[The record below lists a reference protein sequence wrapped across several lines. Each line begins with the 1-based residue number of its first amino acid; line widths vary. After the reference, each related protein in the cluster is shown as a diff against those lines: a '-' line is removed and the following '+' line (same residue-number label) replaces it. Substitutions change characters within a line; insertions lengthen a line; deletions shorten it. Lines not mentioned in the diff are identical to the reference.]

1 MALSR
6 SRAVTL
12 IVALA
17 ALTSNTLSALLFHQ
31 LPDDPYHLAST
42 FGWYLHFANLLS
54 IFGLIGALRLAFS
67 TADTQGFAGGRF
79 PTGGPESLEEIAR
92 EWSPQGC
99 LKIVWLAQLTF
110 AAGLVAA
117 TILQFVGALCVR
129 EYAKL
134 LWMKDAGDG
143 IVLMIEELGDDDEVR
158 ETSIWYRDSFEE
170 RSPIQAEF
178 KDARESMDEKSRP
191 LV

>member
-1 MALSR
+1 MNSIADVAQKHALSI
-6 SRAVTL
+6 AIFANYL
-12 IVALA
+12 IFDTILCCIPRFLVLGI
-17 ALTSNTLSALLFHQ
+17 LKDYSSALCT
-31 LPDDPYHLAST
+31 DPSLAS
-42 FGWYLHFANLLS
+42 S
-54 IFGLIGALRLAFS
+54 QLAFS